1 MSTTAAQRESIAQKI
16 MRQGNG
22 VIAIANPR
30 GASVDAILLK
40 EPDCHAPANATD
52 VVSWFELTGDAA
64 SAAYSVTP

>member
-1 MSTTAAQRESIAQKI
+1 MATNAAQRQSIAEKI
-16 MRQGNG
+16 MRLGTG
-22 VIAIANPR
+22 VIAIPNPR
-30 GASVDAILLK
+30 GSTVDAILLK